1 MVLSAKQKLL
11 KIIGLKMIQSKEDYL
26 YYLECDK
33 IALRKTTHR
42 PRFKHDVIWS
52 FERLLRKCEYYENC
66 RSGLIGRL
74 YGKWLKY
81 RYVCLSQKLGF
92 SVGFNMCG
100 PGLCIEHYGMLL
112 INGKCGKNFRVIGGA
127 VIGVTDDNKKPI
139 IGDNVFVG
147 FGAAI
152 VGDVVIADNVAV
164 GANAVVAK
172 SITTP
177 GVTVGG
183 IPARIISQRGSDGY
197 LVKATEIVKGYAKN
211 RTN

>member
-1 MVLSAKQKLL
+1 
-11 KIIGLKMIQSKEDYL
+11 MIQSKKDYL
-26 YYLECDK
+26 YYLDCDK
-33 IALRKTTHR
+33 IALRKTTRH
-42 PRFKHDVIWS
+42 PRFKHDIIWT

-66 RSGLIGRL
+66 RHDIIGRL

-112 INGKCGKNFRVIGGA
+112 INGKCGKNFRVIGNA
-127 VIGVTDDNKKPI
+127 VIGATESNKTPI

-152 VGDVVIADNVAV
+152 IGDVVIADDVAI
-164 GANAVVAK
+164 GANAVVSK
-172 SITTP
+172 SVLTP

-183 IPARIISQRGSDGY
+183 IPAKIISNNGSDKY
-197 LVKATEIVKGYAKN
+197 IVKADEEN
-211 RTN
+211 L

>member
-1 MVLSAKQKLL
+1 
-11 KIIGLKMIQSKEDYL
+11 MIQSKQDYL

-33 IALRKTTHR
+33 VALRKTAKR
-42 PRFKHDVIWS
+42 PRFKHDIIWT

-66 RSGLIGRL
+66 RHDIIGRL

-92 SVGFNMCG
+92 SIGFNLCG
-100 PGLCIEHYGMLL
+100 PGLCIEHYGMVM
-112 INGKCGKNFRVIGGA
+112 INGKCGKNFRVIGS
-127 VIGVTDDNKKPI
+127 VVVGVTEDDKKPI

-152 VGDVVIADNVAV
+152 IGDVFIADNVAV
-164 GANAVVAK
+164 GANAVVTK
-172 SITTP
+172 SITTS

-183 IPARIISQRGSDGY
+183 VPAKVISQNGSGKY
-197 LVKATEIVKGYAKN
+197 LVRATEIVNNKLK
-211 RTN
+211 